1 MAMPGSTGAHRKR
14 YLDVGVN
21 PRVSIN
27 MNEQPPSLFAAGQR
41 RGAMLL
47 LAILPMLAMLPACHP
62 QAGQQQAALIDLEGI
77 SHGTLAHPA
86 DGRWTS
92 LFFVATDCP
101 VSNRYAPEIKRI
113 CASYAPAGLQCL
125 LVYTDPHFT
134 AGQIR
139 AHARE
144 FGYTLPVIFDAERK
158 LLAQVGATVTPEVA
172 LVAPGASLAYRGR
185 IDDLQVE
192 FGLARHSATEHDLRN
207 ALDDLVAGR
216 PVRKPRTL
224 AVGCYIE

>member
-1 MAMPGSTGAHRKR
+1 
-14 YLDVGVN
+14 
-21 PRVSIN
+21 
-27 MNEQPPSLFAAGQR
+27 MNQQHQTPFAAGQR
-41 RGAMLL
+41 PGAMLL
-47 LAILPMLAMLPACHP
+47 RAILPMLALLCACDP
-62 QAGQQQAALIDLEGI
+62 QSGQQQATLVDLEGI
-77 SHGTLAHPA
+77 SRGTLAQPA
-86 DGRWTS
+86 KGRWTG
-92 LFFVATDCP
+92 LFFVGTDCP
-101 VSNRYAPEIKRI
+101 VSNRYAPEITRI
-113 CASYAPAGLQCL
+113 CATYEPTGLQCM

-192 FGLARHSATEHDLRN
+192 LGLARHSATEHDLRN